1 MNSVID
7 RFSLKNKVAIIT
19 GGAGLLGVQHAKTI
33 AEQGGIPLL
42 WDVNAKK
49 SKVIAAD
56 ISAHYQC
63 VCEAFNVDITSSETV
78 EYALL
83 DILTRYDKVDIL
95 INNAANDPKPSTDST
110 LSWARLENIT
120 TEMWQKDLNVGL
132 LGAFNCSKSI
142 GTHMASTGG
151 GVILNIASDLGIIA
165 PDQRIYS
172 LEGVPRNEQPVKPVT
187 YSVVKH
193 AIIGLTKY
201 LATYWADDNVRVNS
215 LSPGGIYADQ
225 PDDFVEKLASL
236 IPMGR
241 MASTD
246 EYQAAVLF
254 LVSQASSYMTGSNLV
269 IDGGRTCW

>member
-19 GGAGLLGVQHAKTI
+19 GGAGLLGVQHAKAI

-42 WDVNAKK
+42 WDVNVKK

-56 ISAHYQC
+56 ISAHYRC
-63 VCEAFNVDITSSETV
+63 VCEAFNVDITSSKTV

-142 GTHMASTGG
+142 GTHMAITGG

-225 PDDFVEKLASL
+225 PDDFVEKLAAL